1 MHSAMPARQGEVI
14 MTTPHLSDDTPEPG
28 TLNTLPDGLL
38 FQNADMRTQRA
49 LQAAQARTDLG
60 SAKGAASLL
69 SEEELR
75 ELQSWIEM
83 KLRRR
88 AGF

>member
-1 MHSAMPARQGEVI
+1 M
-14 MTTPHLSDDTPEPG
+14 MTDLHLSDDTPEPG
-28 TLNTLPDGLL
+28 SLNTLPDPLH
-38 FQNADMRTQRA
+38 FQIADRGSQHA
-49 LQAAQARTDLG
+49 LQAAQERADLG

-69 SEEELR
+69 SEEGLR